1 MIKASVSGIQ
11 GLTKAFK
18 AIEKA
23 TDRAA
28 AKGATEAAFLVRKEM
43 KENAEGQDLPK
54 VKVTKATPRRL
65 EAYIRSIGWEQER
78 VNDVMHIAGRGTQAF
93 GGTVALIP
101 TKQVGRGKK
110 KRDFAVAGRAAFLVK
125 FKSGAKRYAMRD
137 TTKRLPISVVY
148 SVKWWSEA
156 LKLQQIGTKTA
167 EALAETKI
175 YRLIAKEVNREL
187 LKSIKG

>member
-1 MIKASVSGIQ
+1 MINASVSGIQ

-156 LKLQQIGTKTA
+156 LRLQRLGEQ
-167 EALAETKI
+167 LAQGMAADNVEKD
-175 YRLIAKEVNREL
+175 LFKELARAV
-187 LKSIKG
+187 KG